1 MKRVPRMTD
10 WLLFAL
16 VLSLLIF
23 ALSPQQLPVSLYKIN
38 LIAIAGVV
46 GYWLDRS
53 LFPYARPDSFLAVD
67 EEKEQ
72 DGGIDGGG
80 LIFELDQF
88 IQNDLLFVAAQIRR
102 AIIVAASMIAVGLG
116 A

>member
-23 ALSPQQLPVSLYKIN
+23 ALSPQQLPVSIYKIN

-53 LFPYARPDSFLAVD
+53 LFPYARPDSFLAHD
-67 EEKEQ
+67 EEQ

-80 LIFELDQF
+80 LIFSLDQF
-88 IQNDLLFVAAQIRR
+88 IQNDVLFVAAQIRR